1 MVTFDEA
8 DVLRFHPAAVCFLK
22 DIALGILLLPV
33 FVGWYFLGR
42 ALIGIFTTRYE
53 VTNRRVMVTRGL
65 LSVHRSEIRISNIQ
79 AVDVYQ
85 SFFQRILGIG
95 TVIICAAAS
104 NGLEIRMTDIAD
116 PLMVADSINL
126 LWKNR

>member
-1 MVTFDEA
+1 MVTFDETE
-8 DVLRFHPAAVCFLK
+8 VLRFHPAKVYFLK
-22 DIALGILLLPV
+22 DFALGVLLLPI

-42 ALIGIFTTRYE
+42 ALVGIFSAKYVVTTK
-53 VTNRRVMVTRGL
+53 RVIATRGL
-65 LSVHRSEIRISNIQ
+65 LSVCRSEIRISDIQ
-79 AVDVYQ
+79 TVDVYQ

-126 LWKNR
+126 LWINR

>member
-1 MVTFDEA
+1 MAAFDETE
-8 DVLRFHPAAVCFLK
+8 VMRFRPSMVCFLK
-22 DIALGILLLPV
+22 DIALGVLLLPV

-42 ALIGIFTTRYE
+42 ALIGIFSTKYV

-85 SFFQRILGIG
+85 SFFHRILGTG

-104 NGLEIRMTDIAD
+104 NGLEIRMADIAD
-116 PLMVADSINL
+116 PLMVADSINSV
-126 LWKNR
+126 RGG

>member
-1 MVTFDEA
+1 MAAFDETE
-8 DVLRFHPAAVCFLK
+8 VMCFRPSMVCFLK
-22 DIALGILLLPV
+22 DIALGVLLLPV

-42 ALIGIFTTRYE
+42 ALIGIFSTKYV

-85 SFFQRILGIG
+85 SFFHRILGIG

-104 NGLEIRMTDIAD
+104 NGLEIRMADIAD
-116 PLMVADSINL
+116 PLMVADSINSV
-126 LWKNR
+126 RGG

>member
-1 MVTFDEA
+1 MTFDET
-8 DVLRFHPAAVCFLK
+8 DVLRFHPAKVCFLK
-22 DIALGILLLPV
+22 DIVLGILLLPV

-42 ALIGIFTTRYE
+42 ALIGVFTTKYE

-65 LSVHRSEIRISNIQ
+65 LSVHRSEILISNIQ

-95 TVIICAAAS
+95 TVTICAAAS

-126 LWKNR
+126 LWINR